1 MDAESIATADDDVLW
16 NMGICTRGDILT
28 LRGFPEEKC
37 SKKRDELVKFLKMK
51 RYAPPT
57 ASSKGAKD
65 TKKRKRLQSK
75 SDKTR
80 HLEIGWL
87 HQRSSSDEFEVFRGG
102 IGGTRN
108 VDAPKQQ
115 KMGHHY
121 IWKRLFSLG
130 GKSALCSEDDNAFNV
145 GNFAREKVGPTV
157 LFLDR
162 SEHPFN
168 S

>member
-1 MDAESIATADDDVLW
+1 M
-16 NMGICTRGDILT
+16 
-28 LRGFPEEKC
+28 
-37 SKKRDELVKFLKMK
+37 KFLKMK